1 MERRNWNFDEIISF
15 NLDKGVT
22 LRQNTIF
29 KKKITYPSQVGYFY
43 TREYRP
49 VLTRMKN
56 HPLLKGKKL
65 VTYEDL
71 YRQMILVD
79 EWAEIIKPEELKD
92 LTEEHVFI
100 QLVFLDKTFPGE
112 EEIGPF
118 LKNSIRV
125 YFYLDPLRREYGP
138 IEVKQI

>member
-1 MERRNWNFDEIISF
+1 M
-15 NLDKGVT
+15 
-22 LRQNTIF
+22 
-29 KKKITYPSQVGYFY
+29 
-43 TREYRP
+43 
-49 VLTRMKN
+49 
-56 HPLLKGKKL
+56 
-65 VTYEDL
+65 TYEDL

-125 YFYLDPLRREYGP
+125 YFYLNPLRREYGP